1 MYMEQ
6 QQRLAELEADQ
17 NYPGE
22 MGEDSEMTEDVDW
35 FDFVVVEQIE
45 LYDDQEMTEQQ
56 NAANQNNIEQNAK
69 KSQIL
74 TQQVKQH
81 MQENEELK
89 SMPDPSQ
96 IGAAN
101 VTEAD
106 GQAQNAGEKLDEAS
120 KMNNNAAENSAALP
134 KGSALDPDMKVVKNY
149 VRKTADDNANQ
160 DETQQKQAEGT

>member
-1 MYMEQ
+1 
-6 QQRLAELEADQ
+6 
-17 NYPGE
+17 
-22 MGEDSEMTEDVDW
+22 MTEDVDW

-89 SMPDPSQ
+89 SMPDPNQ
-96 IGAAN
+96 IGAPVN
-101 VTEAD
+101 VTSDAD
-106 GQAQNAGEKLDEAS
+106 GQAQNGGEEKGNQENDAAAKIKNVAESQQRQDVAAKL
-120 KMNNNAAENSAALP
+120 LP

-149 VRKTADDNANQ
+149 VRKTADDTANQ
-160 DETQQKQAEGT
+160 DETQ